1 MVNYMEND
9 KQIVL
14 DKLYEIIDAV
24 QQLDSAVENVSRMII
39 EKLGNEGDQI
49 LENLSTVGDGVV
61 KCIARMDRAIS
72 RMNRLL

>member
-24 QQLDSAVENVSRMII
+24 EQLDSAVDRVSHMII

-49 LENLSTVGDGVV
+49 LESLSTVGDGIV
-61 KCIARMDRAIS
+61 KCIAGMARAIS

>member
-1 MVNYMEND
+1 MEND

-24 QQLDSAVENVSRMII
+24 ERLDSAVENVSHMII
-39 EKLGNEGDQI
+39 EKLGNDGNQI
-49 LENLSTVGDGVV
+49 LENLSIVGDGITM
-61 KCIARMDRAIS
+61 CITGMDRAIS

>member
-14 DKLYEIIDAV
+14 EKLYEIIETV
-24 QQLDSAVENVSRMII
+24 ERLDSAVENVSHMIN
-39 EKLGNEGDQI
+39 EKLDNAGDQI
-49 LENLSTVGDGVV
+49 LENLSIVGDGITM
-61 KCIARMDRAIS
+61 CITGMDRAIS